1 MKRHRRILCALLCLA
16 LMLPLTACRNV
27 GGGYRIIDTYSAEG
41 SYVIAFRENDRI
53 CELVRAA
60 LGELSANG
68 TLRAASLGWFGANL
82 ISAKAEEGALDAY
95 REGLETRTVTV
106 GIDITNM
113 PMSYQEGSDYKGFD
127 VDLASYICGI
137 LGWSM
142 KIYPINM
149 ADVSAE
155 LNSGN
160 IDMAMGVSASETKS
174 GFSYSQSYLTS
185 RYVLVARS
193 SGWIRGKNALKGKNL
208 GVVLTDIDV
217 LQQDAKFVEGLESV
231 TYQTDTEGLFR
242 ALMLAEVDGI
252 LVSSVVA
259 AYYMK

>member
-1 MKRHRRILCALLCLA
+1 MV
-16 LMLPLTACRNV
+16 MPLTACGST

-53 CELVRAA
+53 CEYVSAA
-60 LGELSANG
+60 LSELAANG
-68 TLRAASLGWFGANL
+68 TLRSSSINWFGENL
-82 ISAKAEEGALDAY
+82 ASVKADAGAMDDLWEGVD
-95 REGLETRTVTV
+95 TRTVTV
-106 GIDITNM
+106 GIDIANM
-113 PMSYQEGSDYKGFD
+113 PMSYADGEGYKGFD
-127 VDLASYICGI
+127 VDLASYICGF

-142 KIYPINM
+142 VLYPIDP

-160 IDMAMGVSASETKS
+160 IDMAMGISASEQKT

-185 RYVLVARS
+185 RYVLVARAA
-193 SGWIRGKNALKGKNL
+193 GFINGKKALKDKTL

-217 LQQDAKFVEGLESV
+217 LQQDEKFVESLAGV
-231 TYQTDTEGLFR
+231 TYQTDTRGLFQ
-242 ALMLAEVDGI
+242 ALMNAEVDGI

>member
-1 MKRHRRILCALLCLA
+1 MKRKLLCLLLCC
-16 LMLPLTACRNV
+16 LMAVPLTACGNT

-53 CELVRAA
+53 CAFVTAA
-60 LGELSANG
+60 LAELAAND
-68 TLRAASLGWFGANL
+68 TIKKTSYAWFGEDLSCVKDDRGAMDEL
-82 ISAKAEEGALDAY
+82 AESNEP
-95 REGLETRTVTV
+95 RTVTIGV
-106 GIDITNM
+106 DITNM
-113 PMSYQEGSDYKGFD
+113 PMSYETDGAYMGFD
-127 VDLASYICGI
+127 VDLANYICGY

-142 KIYPINM
+142 VIYPIDP

-160 IDMAMGVSASETKS
+160 IDMAMGIPASEQKS
-174 GFSYSQSYLTS
+174 GFSYSPKYLTS
-185 RYVLVARS
+185 RYVLVARAA
-193 SGWIRGKNALKGKNL
+193 GWVRDKKALKGKRL

-217 LQQDAKFVEGLESV
+217 LQQDPKFVESLDSV
-231 TYQTDTEGLFR
+231 VYQTDTTGLFQ
-242 ALMLAEVDGI
+242 ALMNAEVDGI

>member
-1 MKRHRRILCALLCLA
+1 MKGICRILCVLLCVSL
-16 LMLPLTACRNV
+16 LLPLCACRNV
-27 GGGYRIIDTYSAEG
+27 GGGYRIIDTYSGEG

-53 CELVRAA
+53 SRLVTAA

-68 TLRAASLGWFGANL
+68 TLRSASISWFGENL
-82 ISAKAEEGALDAY
+82 VSVRAEEGALDEY
-95 REGLETRTVTV
+95 REGLETRTITV
-106 GIDITNM
+106 GIDITKM
-113 PMSYQEGSDYKGFD
+113 PMSYEDGADYKGFD
-127 VDLASYICGI
+127 VDLASYICGC

-142 KIYPINM
+142 KLHPIDM

-160 IDMAMGVSASETKS
+160 IDMAMGVSASEKQT
-174 GFSYSQSYLTS
+174 GFSYSQDYLTS

-217 LQQDAKFVEGLESV
+217 LQQDEKFINDLGSV

>member
-1 MKRHRRILCALLCLA
+1 MKRKLLCIWLCVLLVLA
-16 LMLPLTACRNV
+16 LTACGNT

-41 SYVIAFRENDRI
+41 SYVIAFRENDQI
-53 CELVRAA
+53 CRFVTAA
-60 LGELSANG
+60 LGELAANDTLKSASY
-68 TLRAASLGWFGANL
+68 AWFGEDL
-82 ISAKAEEGALDAY
+82 SSVKADRGAVEELQ
-95 REGLETRTVTV
+95 EENQTRTITV

-113 PMSYQEGSDYKGFD
+113 PMSYEVGGAYMGFD
-127 VDLASYICGI
+127 VDLANYICGY

-142 KIYPINM
+142 VLYPIDP

-160 IDMAMGVSASETKS
+160 IDMAMGIPASEQQT
-174 GFSYSQSYLTS
+174 GFSYSPNYLTS

-193 SGWIRGKNALKGKNL
+193 SGWVRDKKALKGKCL

-217 LQQDAKFVEGLESV
+217 LQQDPKFVESLDSIV
-231 TYQTDTEGLFR
+231 YQTDTTGLFQ
-242 ALMLAEVDGI
+242 ALVNADVDGV

>member
-1 MKRHRRILCALLCLA
+1 MKRHGRILCLLLCLL
-16 LMLPLTACRNV
+16 LMVPLTACRNV

-53 CELVRAA
+53 STLVRAA
-60 LGELSANG
+60 LGELAANG
-68 TLRAASLGWFGANL
+68 TLRTASLGWFGENL
-82 ISAKAEEGALDAY
+82 ISVKADEGALEEY
-95 REGLETRTVTV
+95 REGLETRTITV

-113 PMSYQEGSDYKGFD
+113 PMSYQEGQDYRGFD
-127 VDLASYICGI
+127 VDLASYICGC

-142 KIYPINM
+142 RLYPIDM

-174 GFSYSQSYLTS
+174 GFSYSQEYLTS

-193 SGWIRGKNALKGKNL
+193 SGWITGKNALKGKSL
-208 GVVLTDIDV
+208 GVVFTDIDV
-217 LQQDAKFVEGLESV
+217 LQQDPKFVDKLESI

>member
-1 MKRHRRILCALLCLA
+1 MKLHRKILCLVLCLCM
-16 LMLPLTACRNV
+16 LMPLTACRNA

-53 CELVRAA
+53 CQLVTAA
-60 LGELSANG
+60 LSELAANG
-68 TLRAASLGWFGANL
+68 TLRSASLGWFGENL
-82 ISAKAEEGALDAY
+82 VSVKAGEGAMDELW
-95 REGLETRTVTV
+95 EGLETRTVTV
-106 GIDITNM
+106 GIDIANM
-113 PMSYQEGSDYKGFD
+113 PMSYEDNGTYRGFD
-127 VDLASYICGI
+127 VDLANYICGY

-142 KIYPINM
+142 VLYPIDP

-160 IDMAMGVSASETKS
+160 IDMAMGISASEQQT
-174 GFSYSQSYLTS
+174 GFSYSQPYLTS

-193 SGWIRGKNALKGKNL
+193 AGLIRGKNALRGKSL

-217 LQQDAKFVEGLESV
+217 LQQDEKFVESLGSI
-231 TYQTDTEGLFR
+231 TYQTDTVGLFQ
-242 ALMLAEVDGI
+242 ALMNADVDGI

>member
-1 MKRHRRILCALLCLA
+1 MKGYRRILCVLLCL
-16 LMLPLTACRNV
+16 LMMMPLCACRNV

-53 CELVRAA
+53 STLVKAA
-60 LGELSANG
+60 LGELAANG
-68 TLRAASLGWFGANL
+68 TLRAASLNWFGENL
-82 ISAKAEEGALDAY
+82 ISVREDAGALEEY
-95 REGLETRTVTV
+95 REGLETRTITV

-113 PMSYQEGSDYKGFD
+113 PMSYQDGVDYKGFD
-127 VDLASYICGI
+127 VDLASYICGC

-142 KIYPINM
+142 RIYPIDM

-160 IDMAMGVSASETKS
+160 IDMAMGISASETKS
-174 GFSYSQSYLTS
+174 GFSYSQEYLTS

-193 SGWIRGKNALKGKNL
+193 SGWIRGKKALKGKNL
-208 GVVLTDIDV
+208 GVVMTDIDV
-217 LQQDAKFVEGLESV
+217 LQQDPKFVESLERV
-231 TYQTDTEGLFR
+231 TYQTDTAGLFR
-242 ALMLAEVDGI
+242 ALMLAEVDGV

>member
-1 MKRHRRILCALLCLA
+1 MKRHRRILCVLLCL
-16 LMLPLTACRNV
+16 LMMIPFAGCRNV

-53 CELVRAA
+53 STLVKAA
-60 LGELSANG
+60 LGELAANG
-68 TLRAASLGWFGANL
+68 TLRVASLNWFGENL
-82 ISAKAEEGALDAY
+82 ISVREDAGALDEY
-95 REGLETRTVTV
+95 REGLETRTITV

-113 PMSYQEGSDYKGFD
+113 PMSYQDGVDYRGFD
-127 VDLASYICGI
+127 VDLASYICGC

-142 KIYPINM
+142 RLYPIDM

-174 GFSYSQSYLTS
+174 GFTYSQEYLTS
-185 RYVLVARS
+185 RYVLVAQS
-193 SGWIRGKNALKGKNL
+193 SRWILGKKALKGKNL
-208 GVVLTDIDV
+208 GVVMTDIDV
-217 LQQDAKFVEGLESV
+217 LQQDPKFVESLESV
-231 TYQTDTEGLFR
+231 TYQTDTAGLFR

>member
-1 MKRHRRILCALLCLA
+1 MKRKLLCILLCL
-16 LMLPLTACRNV
+16 LMVMPLTACGNA

-53 CELVRAA
+53 CELVTAA
-60 LGELSANG
+60 LGELAANDTIKSASF
-68 TLRAASLGWFGANL
+68 AWFGEDL
-82 ISAKAEEGALDAY
+82 SSVKDDRGAMEDLWADNP
-95 REGLETRTVTV
+95 TRTVTV
-106 GIDITNM
+106 GVDITNM
-113 PMSYQEGSDYKGFD
+113 PMSYEVNGAYMGFD
-127 VDLASYICGI
+127 VDLANYICGY

-142 KIYPINM
+142 VVYPIDP

-160 IDMAMGVSASETKS
+160 IDMAMGIPASEQQS
-174 GFSYSQSYLTS
+174 GFSYSPNYLTS

-193 SGWIRGKNALKGKNL
+193 AGWVRDKKALKGKRL

-217 LQQDAKFVEGLESV
+217 LQQDPKFVESLDSIV
-231 TYQTDTEGLFR
+231 YQTDTTGLFQ
-242 ALMLAEVDGI
+242 ALMNADVDGV